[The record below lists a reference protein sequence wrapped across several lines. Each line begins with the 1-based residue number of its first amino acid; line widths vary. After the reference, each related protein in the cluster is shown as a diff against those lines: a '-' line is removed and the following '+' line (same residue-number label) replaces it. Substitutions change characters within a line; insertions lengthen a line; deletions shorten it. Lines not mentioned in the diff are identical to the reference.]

1 MTPGTPIIQ
10 IQLTNHAAG
19 FTTDACFDWRL
30 FIGVAMFV
38 LILCTLLAPWPSG
51 GMSGCL
57 FVGGGGPSSSVL
69 GVAGVAAMF
78 FFLLLLVLA
87 GKTETNDY
95 RVYQMFETN
104 ARL

>member
-78 FFLLLLVLA
+78 FFSLLLVLA
-87 GKTETNDY
+87 GKN
-95 RVYQMFETN
+95 RN
-104 ARL
+104 K